1 MPRDYK
7 SLASS
12 KSKKKRNSPGWVWF
26 VSGVLV
32 GLFGAGLAWLKFT
45 SPVSQTGALPAAGD
59 PAGSARR
66 ASRGKAAEDGS
77 PPPPRFDFYT
87 LLPEMEVVIP
97 EEELKGPASSKTAA
111 STQSRQP
118 SKIIEQEAEAYLLQM
133 GSFRKHADADRM
145 KARLALL
152 DIPAEIQKV
161 TINNKDTFHR
171 VRSGPYESHS
181 RMNELRTRLQRNSIK
196 SIVIRLKR

>member
-7 SLASS
+7 GLANA
-12 KSKKKRNSPGWVWF
+12 KSKKKRNSPRWVWF

-32 GLFGAGLAWLKFT
+32 GLFSAGLVWLKFA
-45 SPVSQTGALPAAGD
+45 SPGPEAGVAPASAG
-59 PAGSARR
+59 PASAQ
-66 ASRGKAAEDGS
+66 RGKQGVGAENGK

-87 LLPEMEVVIP
+87 MLPEMEIVIP
-97 EEELKGPASSKTAA
+97 EEELREPASPGSTA
-111 STQSRQP
+111 STLPPRQP
-118 SKIIEQEAEAYLLQM
+118 ETTEQEAYLLQM
-133 GSFRKHADADRM
+133 GSFRNHTDADRM

-171 VRSGPYESHS
+171 VRSGPYRS
-181 RMNELRTRLQRNSIK
+181 RSRLNELRTRLQRNNIK
-196 SIVIRLKR
+196 SMVIRLKK

>member
-7 SLASS
+7 SRAAPRSRRKR
-12 KSKKKRNSPGWVWF
+12 KSPAWVWF
-26 VSGVLV
+26 IGGFLV
-32 GLFGAGLAWLKFT
+32 GLFSAGLAWLKFSSPLSESGTVQT
-45 SPVSQTGALPAAGD
+45 SAGPTVGQRDPRNAAGEN
-59 PAGSARR
+59 GR
-66 ASRGKAAEDGS
+66 

-97 EEELKGPASSKTAA
+97 EEELREPASAEATAG
-111 STQSRQP
+111 TQPAPAETMGR
-118 SKIIEQEAEAYLLQM
+118 EAYLLQM
-133 GSFRKHADADRM
+133 GSFRSHRDADRM

-171 VRSGPYESHS
+171 VRSGPYQS
-181 RMNELRTRLQRNSIK
+181 RSRLNELRSRLQRNNIK
-196 SIVIRLKR
+196 SMVIRLNQGN

>member
-7 SLASS
+7 GLANAR
-12 KSKKKRNSPGWVWF
+12 SKKKHHSPGWVWF

-32 GLFGAGLAWLKFT
+32 GLFSAGLAWLKFS
-45 SPVSQTGALPAAGD
+45 SPVSETGAVSAAGD
-59 PAGSARR
+59 RAGAARH
-66 ASRGKAAEDGS
+66 ASRGSAADNGR

-97 EEELKGPASSKTAA
+97 EEELRGPASSKSTADT
-111 STQSRQP
+111 SPRQP
-118 SKIIEQEAEAYLLQM
+118 PKTAEQEAYLLQM

-171 VRSGPYESHS
+171 VRSGPYES
-181 RMNELRTRLQRNSIK
+181 RGRLNELRTRLQQNSIK
-196 SIVIRLKR
+196 SMVIRLKR

>member
-7 SLASS
+7 SRATSRS
-12 KSKKKRNSPGWVWF
+12 RKKRKSPGWVWF
-26 VSGVLV
+26 VSGFLV
-32 GLFGAGLAWLKFT
+32 GLFSAGLAWLKFASPLSESGAVRT
-45 SPVSQTGALPAAGD
+45 SSGPTVGQRGTTDASTGNG
-59 PAGSARR
+59 
-66 ASRGKAAEDGS
+66 

-97 EEELKGPASSKTAA
+97 EEELQEPASVEATAR
-111 STQSRQP
+111 TQVSPPAATARQ
-118 SKIIEQEAEAYLLQM
+118 ETYLLQM
-133 GSFRKHADADRM
+133 GSFRSHRDADRM

-171 VRSGPYESHS
+171 VRSGPYQS
-181 RMNELRTRLQRNSIK
+181 RSRLNELRSRLQRNNIK
-196 SIVIRLKR
+196 SMVIRLNQSP